1 MGVAGLLYNLPELVG
16 VSIVAR
22 FYMTDTPEEDLIE
35 NITASLTAFLDA
47 LLIGE
52 RLEYSDVLKFFFN
65 EYDPDEDDY
74 VGRAFVGIDE
84 LISLTISA
92 GGMTASAL
100 GERITVEEDWRL
112 EPDDEGMDIQAVEE

>member
-47 LLIGE
+47 FLIGE